1 MERQFSQLPNVAVNA
16 KHAYVE
22 KMVDGDWNSVTLD
35 HSGRP
40 YACNVVRSA
49 QSVRDAVVDL
59 MVLARSQIVRT
70 SNSTFLN
77 TALLLQ
83 AAAA

>member
-1 MERQFSQLPNVAVNA
+1 M
-16 KHAYVE
+16 
-22 KMVDGDWNSVTLD
+22 
-35 HSGRP
+35 
-40 YACNVVRSA
+40 VRSA